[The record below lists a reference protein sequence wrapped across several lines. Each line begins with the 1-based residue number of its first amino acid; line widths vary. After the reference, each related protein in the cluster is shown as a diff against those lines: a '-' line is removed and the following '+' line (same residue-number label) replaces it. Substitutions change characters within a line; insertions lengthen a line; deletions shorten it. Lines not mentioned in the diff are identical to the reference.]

1 MPADLVQGGYCKVEK
16 AVQHQCQHQ
25 SGDSAQKAQQ
35 EAGGGD
41 EDRISHAA
49 ASSPACQPKWDGQ
62 RQAEKP
68 GGAEGN
74 QPRPCDDD
82 TGKVIDLPAPE
93 IRPCR
98 AHKSDEEQRPL
109 QDGCH
114 GSAAQRAGVVEH
126 ILDTLVQG
134 GHDHIAEQS
143 VEARQ
148 QQRAQHHGD

>member
-35 EAGGGD
+35 KTGGGD
-41 EDRISHAA
+41 EERISHAA

-74 QPRPCDDD
+74 QPRPCDND
-82 TGKVIDLPAPE
+82 TGKVIDLPVPE

-98 AHKSDEEQRPL
+98 AHKSGEEQCPL
-109 QDGCH
+109 
-114 GSAAQRAGVVEH
+114 
-126 ILDTLVQG
+126 
-134 GHDHIAEQS
+134 
-143 VEARQ
+143 
-148 QQRAQHHGD
+148 